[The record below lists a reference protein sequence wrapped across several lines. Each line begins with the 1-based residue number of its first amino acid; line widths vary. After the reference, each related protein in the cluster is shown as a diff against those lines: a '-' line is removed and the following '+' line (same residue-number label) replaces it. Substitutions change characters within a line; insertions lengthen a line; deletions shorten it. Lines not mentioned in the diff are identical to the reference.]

1 MVIRDLV
8 AKEIFEQSGYVA
20 PAYSPGPR
28 IRLDANENPFSL
40 QEPLKKKL
48 LEEMGKVDFN
58 RYPAAGSL
66 RIRERFAQYFDVDR
80 DMVML
85 GNGSDE
91 LIQILCLTPVSYT
104 HLRAHET

>member
-8 AKEIFEQSGYVA
+8 AKEIFEQSGYAA
-20 PAYSPGPR
+20 PAYSPGLT

-58 RYPAAGSL
+58 RYPASWITQIARKVCSIFRRRSGYGYAGQ
-66 RIRERFAQYFDVDR
+66 RIR
-80 DMVML
+80 
-85 GNGSDE
+85 
-91 LIQILCLTPVSYT
+91 
-104 HLRAHET
+104 